1 MYAFGRHKLNYIA
14 LKVYILWAHALLGNP
29 NHDLGVAN
37 ARPCFKLLYYSLKE
51 HVERSDEEMF
61 KVHSA
66 SQKDKQILSAA
77 TTQTHIGA
85 PLQTESVGSLNSH
98 WGKPPW
104 LLLTL

>member
-1 MYAFGRHKLNYIA
+1 MIFTCMHLVDTNLI
-14 LKVYILWAHALLGNP
+14 ILHSRYTFYELMHFLGIQTMTLVLLM
-29 NHDLGVAN
+29 
-37 ARPCFKLLYYSLKE
+37 PCFKLLYYSLKE

-98 WGKPPW
+98 
-104 LLLTL
+104 